1 MREVQNLEL
10 KVRLSS
16 KLRTGNASSYDG
28 NLLSSM
34 VRSFVV
40 LKGVQNLSLEAILIG
55 DHISG

>member
-1 MREVQNLEL
+1 MRKAQNLDL

-16 KLRTGNASSYDG
+16 KLRTGSASSYDG
-28 NLLSSM
+28 NLLSSV

-55 DHISG
+55 DHISD